1 MIEDAHAPFAPPLLW
16 HKNNDFNGIWTCVH
30 VMVVILFTDYN
41 SSQLFVQI
49 LSIVQSISGVVCEGN
64 GILETSLAIE
74 CSYVYMFPESIS
86 PFIVERA

>member
-1 MIEDAHAPFAPPLLW
+1 M
-16 HKNNDFNGIWTCVH
+16 H

-64 GILETSLAIE
+64 RILEPSLAKE
-74 CSYVYMFPESIS
+74 RSYVYMFPESIS
-86 PFIVERA
+86 PSIAERA

>member
-1 MIEDAHAPFAPPLLW
+1 M
-16 HKNNDFNGIWTCVH
+16 H

-49 LSIVQSISGVVCEGN
+49 MSIVQSISGVVGEGN
-64 GILETSLAIE
+64 RILETSLAIE

-86 PFIVERA
+86 PSIAERA